1 MPKRVASE
9 TLSERMKLELIES
22 FGVLAVRMVLRVGSA
37 VRECVVL
44 VRFLGVSIRADLK
57 WCEE

>member
-1 MPKRVASE
+1 MPKCMTSE
-9 TLSERMKLELIES
+9 TLSERMKLEFIES
-22 FGVLAVRMVLRVGSA
+22 FSVLTVGMVLRVRST